1 MRMLISEH
9 EVKYCKQ
16 LLMSYP
22 EVLDPEP
29 NTDYAN
35 AVINTKKLQEE
46 VQSRQ
51 KDKKQRGET

>member
-1 MRMLISEH
+1 
-9 EVKYCKQ
+9 
-16 LLMSYP
+16 MSYP

-46 VQSRQ
+46 VQQ
-51 KDKKQRGET
+51 TKKTKNREEKL